1 MIAINNQTQVAEFA
15 YCTELLSD
23 RLIGRGYVSYGAN
36 SSTHTLID
44 APVPSPWIGGGYDW
58 DGNVLTLNQYGQDN
72 LPQPDPTARL
82 ADITAAVQARLDN
95 WAKERFYD
103 GIMSLCTYA
112 TSSVPKFA
120 AEGQRGVD
128 NRDATW
134 AQCYAIMADYTNG
147 QRPLPTVDEVLSELP
162 PLDWLVV

>member
-1 MIAINNQTQVAEFA
+1 MIAINNSTQVAEYA
-15 YCTELLSD
+15 RCKALLPD
-23 RLIGRGYVSYGAN
+23 RLVGEGYISYNAN
-36 SSTHTLID
+36 ALTHTLID
-44 APVPSPWIGGGYDW
+44 VPVPSPWIAQGYTLVN
-58 DGNVLTLNQYGQDN
+58 GVLELNQLGQDN
-72 LPQPDPTARL
+72 LPHPDPTARL

-103 GIMSLCTYA
+103 GILSLCTYA

-147 QRPLPTVDEVLSELP
+147 QRPLSTVDGVLSELP
-162 PLDWLVV
+162 PLEWPTV